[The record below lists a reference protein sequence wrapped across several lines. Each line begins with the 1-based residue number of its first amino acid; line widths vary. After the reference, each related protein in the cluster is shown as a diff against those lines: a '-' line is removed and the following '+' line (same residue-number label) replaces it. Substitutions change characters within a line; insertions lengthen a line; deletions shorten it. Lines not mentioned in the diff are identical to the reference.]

1 MNPTENLRKALQ
13 KELASVE
20 KAELKLQKKAEA
32 PAPAYKE
39 KIESK
44 IPDTV
49 LTTLKTTFAKAFGI
63 VFSRGTALI
72 EKGINK
78 ENLSADF
85 DVYDY
90 AVDKKGSR
98 KELKQ
103 LRKAAKKSDFVNL
116 SVTTAEG
123 VGLGALGIGL
133 PDIVLFIGMI
143 LKGVY
148 EVSLRYGYNYDTPE
162 EQYFILTMLKTALSQ
177 GTVWHA
183 SNTEVDRILS
193 SDSGTDKKTVAKQ
206 MEETAETFATDML
219 VLKFIQGL
227 PIVGVLGG
235 MFNPVYYRR
244 ILTYVSLKYHKRYLL
259 DKLSDL

>member
-148 EVSLRYGYNYDTPE
+148 EFELLHKSRRSRVYHQDVVLH
-162 EQYFILTMLKTALSQ
+162 II
-177 GTVWHA
+177 
-183 SNTEVDRILS
+183 NTKCCIS
-193 SDSGTDKKTVAKQ
+193 SS
-206 MEETAETFATDML
+206 
-219 VLKFIQGL
+219 
-227 PIVGVLGG
+227 
-235 MFNPVYYRR
+235 RR
-244 ILTYVSLKYHKRYLL
+244 
-259 DKLSDL
+259 